1 MMKLSQMLNNNS
13 YSAVMQMSIIY
24 KIWYSIIMDNL
35 KDVTTPYNFDPYTKT
50 LTIKVYDNM
59 WYSNL
64 QYLADDFKEKL
75 NENGLTISKIIFKY
89 TPKYEKIKKNNE
101 ICYEIT
107 KKCQNYI
114 ENSVKKIDNKN
125 IAEKFKVYLL
135 NYFKHN
141 SFESWIIK

>member
-24 KIWYSIIMDNL
+24 KVWYSIIMDNL
-35 KDVTTPYNFDPYTKT
+35 KEVTTPYNFDPYTKT

-64 QYLADDFKEKL
+64 QYLVDDFKEKL

-125 IAEKFKVYLL
+125 IAEKFKEYLL

>member
-24 KIWYSIIMDNL
+24 KVWYSIIMDNL

-89 TPKYEKIKKNNE
+89 TPKYEKI
-101 ICYEIT
+101 T

-125 IAEKFKVYLL
+125 IAEKFKEYLL

>member
-24 KIWYSIIMDNL
+24 KVWYSIIMDNL
-35 KDVTTPYNFDPYTKT
+35 KEVTTPYNFDPYTKI
-50 LTIKVYDNM
+50 LTIKVSDNM

-64 QYLADDFKEKL
+64 IYLADDFKDKL
-75 NENGLTISKIIFKY
+75 NENGLNVSKIIFKY
-89 TPKYEKIKKNNE
+89 VPKYEKIEKNNE

-107 KKCQNYI
+107 KKCENYI
-114 ENSVKKIDNKN
+114 ENSVKKIDNKQ
-125 IAEKFKVYLL
+125 IAEKFKEYLI